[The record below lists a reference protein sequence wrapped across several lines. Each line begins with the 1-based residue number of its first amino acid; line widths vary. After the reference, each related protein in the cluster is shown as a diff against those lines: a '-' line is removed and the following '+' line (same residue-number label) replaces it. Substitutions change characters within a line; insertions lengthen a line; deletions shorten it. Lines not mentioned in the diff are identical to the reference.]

1 MSTAAAAMTP
11 IPKSTFVVSTA
22 HCIFETLEL
31 CLHTALVCSLR
42 LFCDIHLGLT
52 SVSSRLLLLL
62 LL

>member
-1 MSTAAAAMTP
+1 MTP
-11 IPKSTFVVSTA
+11 IPQSTFVVSTA

-31 CLHTALVCSLR
+31 CLHTALVCYLR
-42 LFCDIHLGLT
+42 LSCDIHLGLT